1 MARST
6 SKPWRRAANPGI
18 PWRNGSCRKTS
29 TPKTGPSPRTAPS
42 SWKGTSTRRNTCDAL
57 TRPASTS
64 SCVPPPSVPPCPSKR
79 LDLGPTRL
87 NGTCWT
93 IRPSSSQPVRWTW
106 KRTKRTP
113 LSASRSSGE
122 HITTRNWP
130 VHSRWCK
137 RSSQNSLAAVVG
149 LIHETIQYL
158 DFNTRIG
165 FGMGERIAVFYWPLA
180 ISFAG
185 HVLGAYNRRRSTQ
198 HYDPDGLNNIS
209 LLGYSTLSTNGGTIS
224 SKTKRG
230 YVRQQASHFSRMNG
244 TP

>member
-64 SCVPPPSVPPCPSKR
+64 
-79 LDLGPTRL
+79 
-87 NGTCWT
+87 
-93 IRPSSSQPVRWTW
+93 QPVRWTW
-106 KRTKRTP
+106 KRTKRTRRTCPSQRKTSTFTISTSPKSSRTP

-230 YVRQQASHFSRMNG
+230 YVRQEASHFSRMNG